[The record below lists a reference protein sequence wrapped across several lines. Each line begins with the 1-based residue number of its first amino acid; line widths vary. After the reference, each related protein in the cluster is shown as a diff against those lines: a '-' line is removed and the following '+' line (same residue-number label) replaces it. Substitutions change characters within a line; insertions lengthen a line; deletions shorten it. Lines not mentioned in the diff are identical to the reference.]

1 LILDKEVYSIM
12 VTQTRSESVAQ
23 SRTDAI
29 PSFLHVRDNIMLK
42 DSNSDLAKALL
53 IEGVEDIRDLL
64 VLNKEVVMRLHCLQE
79 VSPATDTDDQVMRDL
94 PLRAAQTGVLLC
106 FLAYCDWRSN
116 PENQLGPIDDDWTS
130 ITLRSFDDFRVG
142 PYLRNNMEL
151 EYKVVA
157 SNVIKAQLD
166 IGNDNGFNEG
176 RLESKAPLITQPPIE
191 SEKQSNIASPLIDC
205 QGTPAT
211 NTTNGA
217 DVVVAKVP
225 QANGSKTHGSLDG
238 VLVGI
243 NAYKCRTPTA
253 SVESPLASRTPTVNV
268 ESPYATKDYGD
279 KTVGSFDGVLVGT
292 FAYDRS
298 TPTASVESPYSCG
311 TNAVESDAA
320 WKDQDQFTLL
330 HPLFGNCPVD
340 NKTLLE
346 PQTIGLFGFAN
357 TARPPGMFGFTTN
370 ARPPG
375 LTLELSRCLSSFGY
389 HKNRARV
396 LPNPKPCFMMG
407 SENEATANTNSFYRV
422 SQRCATDLLPANPG
436 MNHMPSYGTAVRL
449 IGTNDCSFYCEL
461 FLLVSPVH
469 DQQFHY
475 CIFMALI
482 WGAIMRSINGEH
494 EHLGSASSQ

>member
-1 LILDKEVYSIM
+1 
-12 VTQTRSESVAQ
+12 
-23 SRTDAI
+23 
-29 PSFLHVRDNIMLK
+29 MLS
-42 DSNSDLAKALL
+42 DSNSYLAKALL
-53 IEGVEDIRDLL
+53 EEGIEDIRDLL
-64 VLNKEVVMRLHCLQE
+64 CLTKEDVKSLHCMQE
-79 VSPATDTDDQVMRDL
+79 TVAETEHVSQVMTDL
-94 PLRAAQTGVLLC
+94 PLRHSQTGVLLV
-106 FLAYCDWRSN
+106 FIAYVGWRSN
-116 PENQLGPIDDDWTS
+116 PENQLGPISDDWLA
-130 ITLRSFDDFRVG
+130 ITLEDMDNFR
-142 PYLRNNMEL
+142 RETNNMEL

-320 WKDQDQFTLL
+320 WKDQDRFTLL

-449 IGTNDCSFYCEL
+449 LGTNDCSFYCEL
-461 FLLVSPVH
+461 FLLISPVH

-475 CIFMALI
+475 CIFMALK

-494 EHLGSASSQ
+494 EHLGSVSSQ